1 MRLVSKVQR
10 IFFLQ
15 FKKKNKGKEELFPLF
30 AYHFLNPRNEYFEVP
45 LCSQNT
51 LLT

>member
-15 FKKKNKGKEELFPLF
+15 FKKKIKEKMFPLF